1 AVYAVVVHGAKN
13 LAHAMTIAGEA
24 LRHNPDNNTSP
35 AQNYVIVNYRKKNQL
50 PEEAR
55 PFRFYDNVN

>member
-1 AVYAVVVHGAKN
+1 AVYAVVIYGAKN

-35 AQNYVIVNYRKKNQL
+35 AQNYVIVNYRKIGQSTDQ
-50 PEEAR
+50 AR
-55 PFRFYDNVN
+55 PFRLYDDDN